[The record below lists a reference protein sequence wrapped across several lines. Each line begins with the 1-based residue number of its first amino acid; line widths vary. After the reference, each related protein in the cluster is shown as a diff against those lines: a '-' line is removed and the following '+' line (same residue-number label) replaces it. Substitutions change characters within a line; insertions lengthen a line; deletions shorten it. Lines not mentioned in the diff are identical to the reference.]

1 MNTSTYRGI
10 RRFLFVAVF
19 CSMGGASLAPAR
31 AESSAQTAAV
41 DPTHGDPVMKEMADY
56 SRPGSHHQLF
66 AHLEGQW
73 KFRGGF
79 PDLSGALYHG
89 TVAWRSFANGRFLMA
104 EARSDE
110 ANLQVPIQDGKWQET
125 FYRGVSLLG
134 YDNVKKKFQ
143 MASVQNHFGS
153 DIAFSQGDY
162 DTQARSIVFEGEEEL
177 VPGQKARVRQC
188 FVFRDKD
195 HYAVRSYEMKDGAY
209 VQTSETDYTRVP
221 S

>member
-1 MNTSTYRGI
+1 MNTSTYHRI
-10 RRFLFVAVF
+10 RRFLFVALL
-19 CSMGGASLAPAR
+19 CSMGGASFAAPA
-31 AESSAQTAAV
+31 AESSGELAPV

-56 SRPGSHHQLF
+56 SRPGRYHQLF

-73 KFRGGF
+73 KFKGGF

-89 TVAWRSFANGRFLMA
+89 TVAWRSLANGRFMMA

-110 ANLQVPIQDGKWQET
+110 ANLQVPIQDGRWQET
-125 FYRGVSLLG
+125 FYRGITLLG

-143 MASVQNHFGS
+143 LASVQNHFGS

-162 DTQARSIVFEGEEEL
+162 DTQSRSIVFEGEEEL

-188 FVFRDKD
+188 YVLLDQD
-195 HYAVRSYEMKDGAY
+195 HYVVRSYEMRDGTY
-209 VQTSETDYTRVP
+209 VQTSETDYVRVA